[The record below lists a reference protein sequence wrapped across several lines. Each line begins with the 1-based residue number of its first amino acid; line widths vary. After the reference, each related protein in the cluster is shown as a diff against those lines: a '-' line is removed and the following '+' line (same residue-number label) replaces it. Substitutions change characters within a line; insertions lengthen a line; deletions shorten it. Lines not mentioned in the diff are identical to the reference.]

1 MTVLAALLDENG
13 VYLSMEA
20 LEDASQLTERHL
32 PQITFCDLPPGKYRW
47 IADEKNP
54 EGGAFWPVKWL
65 ERVAR
70 DKQAVIEARERAVE
84 FERIRA
90 LAPQLRRAARAAARR
105 K

>member
-1 MTVLAALLDENG
+1 
-13 VYLSMEA
+13 
-20 LEDASQLTERHL
+20 
-32 PQITFCDLPPGKYRW
+32 
-47 IADEKNP
+47 
-54 EGGAFWPVKWL
+54 VKWL